1 MTNPI
6 NPYGDFDE
14 DGMPRSR
21 GKFAD
26 SSGAYS
32 SGMPYSDPYPQ
43 QQPNMGQGYQDP
55 SQHNFHNGYSNP
67 YQSGYPNQQAPA
79 YSAGF
84 GGPNPHQG
92 YGVVGS
98 PVSDKSKI
106 AAALLAFFLGT
117 LGVHNFYLGHNS
129 RGAIQLAL
137 TVFGWITAI
146 FLVGFFLIIGV
157 SIWAFIEFI
166 LILVGSGS
174 YAYDANGRRLQS

>member
-1 MTNPI
+1 MTNPT

-14 DGMPRSR
+14 DGMPRSK
-21 GKFAD
+21 GKFAN

-32 SGMPYSDPYPQ
+32 SGMPYSDPYPS

-92 YGVVGS
+92 YGVAGS

>member
-1 MTNPI
+1 MVCR
-6 NPYGDFDE
+6 G
-14 DGMPRSR
+14 PRGSSLTAQVLTAPVCRTRIHTHRSSR
-21 GKFAD
+21 TWGRAIRTRA
-26 SSGAYS
+26 STISTTGTRTRIRVVTQTSRRRRIPLA
-32 SGMPYSDPYPQ
+32 
-43 QQPNMGQGYQDP
+43 
-55 SQHNFHNGYSNP
+55 
-67 YQSGYPNQQAPA
+67 
-79 YSAGF
+79 SAT
-84 GGPNPHQG
+84 PNPHQG
-92 YGVVGS
+92 YGVAGS

>member
-1 MTNPI
+1 MTNPT

-67 YQSGYPNQQAPA
+67 YQRVTQTSRRRRIPLASVAQTRTRATEAQVLL
-79 YSAGF
+79 SRI
-84 GGPNPHQG
+84 
-92 YGVVGS
+92 S
-98 PVSDKSKI
+98 P
-106 AAALLAFFLGT
+106 
-117 LGVHNFYLGHNS
+117 
-129 RGAIQLAL
+129 
-137 TVFGWITAI
+137 
-146 FLVGFFLIIGV
+146 
-157 SIWAFIEFI
+157 
-166 LILVGSGS
+166 
-174 YAYDANGRRLQS
+174 RLQRLCLPSSWVPSVFTTSTWGTTRVVLFN